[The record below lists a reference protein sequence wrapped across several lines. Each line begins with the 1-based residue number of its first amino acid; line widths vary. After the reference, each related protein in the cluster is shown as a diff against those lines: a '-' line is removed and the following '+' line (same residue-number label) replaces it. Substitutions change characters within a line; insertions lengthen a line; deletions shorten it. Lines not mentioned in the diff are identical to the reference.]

1 MNDQNKPCYETAE
14 QNLFTRFETEK
25 HGHYALP
32 YVGLLYAHQSPPG
45 NAPDTLTLFYVT
57 HTVTI
62 RGAQLASLLMVIQKG
77 RAETIRVG
85 GGQGSGATSG
95 PSVREIRVVEGG
107 HQQESAL

>member
-1 MNDQNKPCYETAE
+1 MNDEKKPCYETAE

-45 NAPDTLTLFYVT
+45 NAADTLTLFYVT

-85 GGQGSGATSG
+85 GGQAGGATSG
-95 PSVREIRVVEGG
+95 PTVREIRVAEGG
-107 HQQESAL
+107 HQAESGL